1 MKKLLCA
8 LLGLLLLT
16 PAVADETRV
25 PAFPGAEGFGRYTQ
39 GGRGGKVYHV
49 TTLEDS
55 TTPTAGMLRYALNQ
69 KGARTIVFDVA
80 GTIRLKAELKIKN
93 DYVTLAGQT
102 APGDGICIADYPVVI
117 AANQVIVRY
126 LRFRLGNHEV
136 ANHEGDGLG
145 AMDKNDI
152 IVDHCTISW
161 SVDECCSIYGGKNLT
176 VQWCII
182 SQSMRDCGH
191 SKGTHGYGGN
201 WGGSGCTYAHN
212 LLCHHE
218 SRTPRLGP
226 RPGTQTDERL
236 DMRNNVIYNW
246 AGNGCYGGE
255 GMNVNIV
262 NNYYKPG
269 PATAKKSASTIQR
282 RIASPGIRTTSYCQ
296 NSDGS
301 WNSWYA
307 MWHVWGDYYVD
318 GNVNP
323 KYADVTKDNWT
334 YGVYNQIDGSK
345 NDNTYTQATKDTL
358 RVDQPLVF
366 PATTTF
372 TAEEAYQ
379 KVLDYAGCIKV
390 RDGQLVRDY
399 LDSVMVSDT
408 RKGVATYG
416 NSNNLPGI
424 IADQDDCIDAAHPDP
439 WPTLTATDAEV
450 TRQSTDSNQDGI
462 PDDYQSRYAFAQ
474 AGDKYEQ
481 STEYTNLE
489 LYLNGL
495 VGDITDACLTGG
507 ELLGDE
513 VGYYIMGQGG
523 SSALEST
530 QLDRDAAARTQV
542 YDLTG
547 RQVRRADND
556 ATALRGL
563 APGLYLVDGHKV
575 AVR

>member
-1 MKKLLCA
+1 MYMKKIICA
-8 LLGLLLLT
+8 LLGLMLLT

-55 TTPTAGMLRYALNQ
+55 TTPTKGMLRYAINQ

-80 GTIRLKAELKIKN
+80 GTIRLKSALNIQN
-93 DYVTLAGQT
+93 DYITIAGQS
-102 APGDGICIADYPVVI
+102 APGDGICIADYPVTI
-117 AANQVIVRY
+117 KANQVILRY
-126 LRFRLGNHEV
+126 LRFRLGNYEV

-161 SVDECCSIYGGKNLT
+161 SVDECCSVYGGKNIT

-182 SQSMRDCGH
+182 AQSMRDAGH

-282 RIASPGIRTTSYCQ
+282 RIAAPGIRTTSYCQ

-301 WNSWYA
+301 WNTWYA

-345 NDNTYTQATKDTL
+345 NDGTYTQATKDTM
-358 RVDQPLVF
+358 RADQPLVF
-366 PATTTF
+366 PYTTTF
-372 TAEEAYQ
+372 TAEESYQ

-390 RDGQLVRDY
+390 RSGKLVRDR
-399 LDSVMVSDT
+399 LDSIMVSDT
-408 RKGVATYG
+408 RTGTATFG

-424 IADQDDCIDAAHPDP
+424 IDDQDDCIDDDHPDP
-439 WPTLTATDAEV
+439 WPTLTATSGEIAK
-450 TRQSTDSNQDGI
+450 QSTDSDGDGI
-462 PDDYQSRYAFAQ
+462 PDDYVDLWSINQ
-474 AGDKYEQ
+474 AGDKYEK

-489 LYLNGL
+489 YYLNRL
-495 VGDITDACLTGG
+495 VQTITTGCTTGG
-507 ELLGDE
+507 EVLGDE
-513 VGYYIMGQGG
+513 VGHYVMGET
-523 SSALEST
+523 ALST
-530 QLDRDAAARTQV
+530 IASDHAAGHVRV

-547 RQVRRADND
+547 SQVLESGSEADAINH
-556 ATALRGL
+556 L
-563 APGLYLVDGHKV
+563 APGMYIVGGRKV
-575 AVR
+575 VVR

>member
-1 MKKLLCA
+1 MKKLLSF
-8 LLGLLLLT
+8 LLGLLLLQ

-39 GGRGGKVYHV
+39 GGRGGAVYHV

-55 TTPTAGMLRYALNQ
+55 TTPTKGMLRYAINQ

-80 GTIRLKAELKIKN
+80 GTIRLKSALNIQN
-93 DYVTLAGQT
+93 DYITIAGQS
-102 APGDGICIADYPVVI
+102 APGDGICIADYPVTI
-117 AANQVIVRY
+117 KANQVILRY
-126 LRFRLGNHEV
+126 LRFRLGNYEV

-161 SVDECCSIYGGKNLT
+161 SVDECCSVYGGKNIT

-182 SQSMRDCGH
+182 AQSMRDAGH

-246 AGNGCYGGE
+246 AGLGCYGGE

-269 PATAKKSASTIQR
+269 PATAKKAASTIQR
-282 RIASPGIRTTSYCQ
+282 RIAAPGIRTTSYCQ

-301 WNSWYA
+301 WNTWYA

-323 KYADVTKDNWT
+323 KYADVTNDNWT
-334 YGVYNQIDGSK
+334 YGVYNQVDASK
-345 NDNTYTQATKDTL
+345 NDGTYTQATKDTM
-358 RVDQPLVF
+358 RADYPLLF

-372 TAEEAYQ
+372 TAEDAYQ
-379 KVLDYAGCIKV
+379 KVLEYAGCIKV
-390 RDGQLVRDY
+390 RSNKLVRDR
-399 LDSVMVSDT
+399 LDSIMVSDT
-408 RKGVATYG
+408 RNGVATFG
-416 NSNNLPGI
+416 NSGDQPGI
-424 IADQDDCIDAAHPDP
+424 IADQDDCVDDDHPDP
-439 WPTLTATDAEV
+439 WPTLTATNGEIV
-450 TRQSTDSNQDGI
+450 RQSTDSDGDGV
-462 PDDYQSRYAFAQ
+462 PDDYVDLYGMSQS
-474 AGDKYEQ
+474 GDKYEK

-489 LYLNGL
+489 YYLNRL
-495 VGDITDACLTGG
+495 VQKITTACTTGG

-513 VGYYIMGQGG
+513 VGKYVMGEETALDAVSMDSN
-523 SSALEST
+523 SSAEK
-530 QLDRDAAARTQV
+530 V
-542 YDLTG
+542 IYDLMG
-547 RQVRRADND
+547 RRVSKVAN
-556 ATALRGL
+556 ALT
-563 APGLYLVDGHKV
+563 PGFYLVGGRKV
-575 AVR
+575 VVR

>member
-1 MKKLLCA
+1 MKKLLSF
-8 LLGLLLLT
+8 LLGLLLLQ

-39 GGRGGKVYHV
+39 GGRGGAVYHV

-55 TTPTAGMLRYALNQ
+55 TTPTKGMLRYAINQ

-80 GTIRLKAELKIKN
+80 GTIRLKSALNIQN
-93 DYVTLAGQT
+93 DYITIAGQS
-102 APGDGICIADYPVVI
+102 APGDGICIADYPVTI
-117 AANQVIVRY
+117 KANQVILRY
-126 LRFRLGNHEV
+126 LRFRLGNYEV

-161 SVDECCSIYGGKNLT
+161 SVDECCSVYGGKNIT

-182 SQSMRDCGH
+182 AQSMRDAGH

-269 PATAKKSASTIQR
+269 PATAKKAASTIQR
-282 RIASPGIRTTSYCQ
+282 RIAAPGIRTTSYCQ
-296 NSDGS
+296 NDDGS
-301 WNSWYA
+301 WNTWYA

-323 KYADVTKDNWT
+323 KYTDVTNDNWT
-334 YGVYNQIDGSK
+334 YGVYNQVDASK
-345 NDNTYTQATKDTL
+345 NDGTYTQATKDTM
-358 RVDQPLVF
+358 RADYPLLF

-372 TAEEAYQ
+372 TAEDAYQ
-379 KVLDYAGCIKV
+379 KVLEYAGCIKV
-390 RDGQLVRDY
+390 RSNKLVRDR
-399 LDSVMVSDT
+399 LDSIMVSDT
-408 RKGVATYG
+408 RNGVATFG
-416 NSNNLPGI
+416 NSGDQPGI
-424 IADQDDCIDAAHPDP
+424 IADQDDCVDDDHPDP
-439 WPTLTATDAEV
+439 WPTLTATNGEIV
-450 TRQSTDSNQDGI
+450 RQSTDSDGDGV
-462 PDDYQSRYAFAQ
+462 PDDYVDLYGMSQS
-474 AGDKYEQ
+474 GDKYEK

-489 LYLNGL
+489 YYLNRL
-495 VGDITDACLTGG
+495 VQKITTACTSGG

-513 VGYYIMGQGG
+513 VGKYVMGEETALDAVSMDNN
-523 SSALEST
+523 SSAEK
-530 QLDRDAAARTQV
+530 V
-542 YDLTG
+542 IYDLMG
-547 RQVRRADND
+547 RRVSKVAN
-556 ATALRGL
+556 ALT
-563 APGLYLVDGHKV
+563 PGFYLVGGRKV
-575 AVR
+575 VVR

>member
-1 MKKLLCA
+1 M
-8 LLGLLLLT
+8 GLLLLL
-16 PAVADETRV
+16 PAVADETRI

-39 GGRGGKVYHV
+39 GGRGGTVYHV

-55 TTPTAGMLRYALNQ
+55 TSPAKGMLRYAINQ

-80 GTIRLKAELKIKN
+80 GTIRLKASLDIKN
-93 DYVTLAGQT
+93 DYITIAGQS
-102 APGDGICIADYPVVI
+102 APGDGICIADYPVTI
-117 AANQVIVRY
+117 KANQVILRY
-126 LRFRLGNHEV
+126 LRFRLGNYEV

-161 SVDECCSIYGGKNLT
+161 SVDECCSVYGGRNIT

-182 SQSMRDCGH
+182 AQSMRDAGH

-201 WGGSGCTYAHN
+201 WGGAGCTYAHN

-282 RIASPGIRTTSYCQ
+282 RIAAPGIRTTSYCQ

-301 WNSWYA
+301 WNTWYA

-542 YDLTG
+542 YDLT
-547 RQVRRADND
+547 
-556 ATALRGL
+556 ALRGL

>member
-1 MKKLLCA
+1 M
-8 LLGLLLLT
+8 GLLLLL

-39 GGRGGKVYHV
+39 GGRGGTVYHV

-55 TTPTAGMLRYALNQ
+55 TSPTKGMLRYAINQ

-80 GTIRLKAELKIKN
+80 GTIRLKASLDIKN
-93 DYVTLAGQT
+93 DYITIAGQS
-102 APGDGICIADYPVVI
+102 APGDGICIADYPVTI
-117 AANQVIVRY
+117 KANQVILRY
-126 LRFRLGNHEV
+126 LRFRLGNYEV

-145 AMDKNDI
+145 AMDRNDI

-161 SVDECCSIYGGKNLT
+161 SVDECCSVYGGRNIT

-182 SQSMRDCGH
+182 AQSMRDAGH

-201 WGGSGCTYAHN
+201 WGGAGCTYAHN

-282 RIASPGIRTTSYCQ
+282 RIAAPGIRTTSYCQ

-301 WNSWYA
+301 WNTWYA

-345 NDNTYTQATKDTL
+345 NDNTYTQATKDTM
-358 RVDQPLVF
+358 RADAPLLF
-366 PATTTF
+366 PYTTTF

-390 RDGQLVRDY
+390 RNGKLVRDR
-399 LDSVMVSDT
+399 LDSIMVSDT
-408 RKGVATYG
+408 RTGTATYG

-424 IADQDDCIDAAHPDP
+424 IADQDDCVDDAHPDP
-439 WPTLTATDAEV
+439 WPTLSATSGEIAKQATD
-450 TRQSTDSNQDGI
+450 SDQDGI
-462 PDDYQSRYAFAQ
+462 PDDYVDLYSINQT
-474 AGDKYEQ
+474 GDKYEK

-489 LYLNGL
+489 YYLNRL
-495 VGDITDACLTGG
+495 VQTITTGCTTGG
-507 ELLGDE
+507 EALGDE
-513 VGYYIMGQGG
+513 VGKYVPG
-523 SSALEST
+523 E
-530 QLDRDAAARTQV
+530 
-542 YDLTG
+542 
-547 RQVRRADND
+547 
-556 ATALRGL
+556 ATALDAVTADRTASASNEVMYDLMGRRV
-563 APGLYLVDGHKV
+563 AAASRPGLYLKDGRKV
-575 AVR
+575 WVK